1 MARKTNY
8 DEKIAAIEDKIAKKQ
23 EDIKKLKAALNELK
37 NKKIAV
43 DNQELMEYMQQNN
56 LSASEVLASIKG

>member
-8 DEKIAAIEDKIAKKQ
+8 DEKIAALEDKIAKKQ

>member
-8 DEKIAAIEDKIAKKQ
+8 DEKIAALEDKIAKKQ
-23 EDIKKLKAALNELK
+23 ENIKKLKAALNELK

>member
-8 DEKIAAIEDKIAKKQ
+8 DEKIAALEDKIAKKQ

-37 NKKIAV
+37 NKKIAI

>member
-8 DEKIAAIEDKIAKKQ
+8 DEKIAALEDKIAKKQ

-43 DNQELMEYMQQNN
+43 DDQELMEYMQQNN

>member
-8 DEKIAAIEDKIAKKQ
+8 DEKIAALEDKIAKKQ
-23 EDIKKLKAALNELK
+23 ED
-37 NKKIAV
+37 
-43 DNQELMEYMQQNN
+43 MQQNN

>member
-8 DEKIAAIEDKIAKKQ
+8 DEKIAALEDKIAKKQ

-56 LSASEVLASIKG
+56 LSASEVFALIKG

>member
-8 DEKIAAIEDKIAKKQ
+8 DEKIAALEDKIAKKQ

-56 LSASEVLASIKG
+56 LSATEVFALIKG

>member
-8 DEKIAAIEDKIAKKQ
+8 DEKIAALEDKIAKKQ
-23 EDIKKLKAALNELK
+23 EDIKKLKATLNELK

>member
-8 DEKIAAIEDKIAKKQ
+8 DEKIATLEDKIAKKQ

>member
-8 DEKIAAIEDKIAKKQ
+8 DEKIAALEDKIAKKQ

-56 LSASEVLASIKG
+56 LSAFEVLASIKG

>member
-8 DEKIAAIEDKIAKKQ
+8 DEKIAALEDKIAKKQ
-23 EDIKKLKAALNELK
+23 EDIKKLKAALNDLK
-37 NKKIAV
+37 NKKIAI